1 MCGIA
6 GIYRHGGQPNPD
18 DERALR
24 AMIATLA
31 HRGPDDE
38 GIHLTP
44 GAALGFRRLSIV
56 DLTGGH
62 QPLSNEDGTIWLVL
76 NGEIYNHA
84 ELRPELEGRG
94 HRWRTRS
101 DAEAVIHAYEEW
113 GPDCVKRFQGMFSF
127 AVLDTRE
134 NRLFAARDRLGIKPF
149 HFAELPD
156 GELVFG
162 SEIKALLA
170 HPRVPREAS
179 SEAAALFVTYRY
191 LPSPHT
197 LFRGI
202 RKLPPGHRLIADRNG
217 VRTEMWWDV
226 DLESRWSGS
235 YEEARERL
243 RDTLKESVRARL
255 MADVPLG
262 ALLSGGLDSS
272 IIVSLMAELHGG
284 AVKTYSVGF
293 NGSGGN
299 ESELPF
305 AREVAAALGTEH
317 HELTMAEKDLPAY
330 IAPLIWNMD
339 EPLVEP
345 AAIPVYLISRLARET
360 VTVVLTGEGADELFA
375 GYPKYGRDGLA
386 RTYTRLPRVLREGVV
401 RRGLNAIPLPLR
413 RVRVAERSLSL
424 DDPRERWPS
433 WFAGF
438 AGEERREILD
448 PELLRR
454 LEDPAAR
461 APVAGWVDRAAGRD
475 PLTQMLFADVKTWL
489 ADDLLMKMDRMSM
502 ATSLEA
508 RVPFLD
514 HRMVDLAFSLP
525 PEWKWGDGRGKKILR
540 DTFGPRL
547 PASVLARPKA
557 GFPVPLARWFREDLR
572 GFVADTLLSD
582 TLARRGVLNP
592 AAVRR
597 VVEDHAAG
605 RRDYQR
611 EIWTLVNL
619 ELWYRIFIDP
629 PSAPRSAPTETAV
642 PARG

>member
-1 MCGIA
+1 M
-6 GIYRHGGQPNPD
+6 
-18 DERALR
+18 
-24 AMIATLA
+24 
-31 HRGPDDE
+31 
-38 GIHLTP
+38 
-44 GAALGFRRLSIV
+44 
-56 DLTGGH
+56 
-62 QPLSNEDGTIWLVL
+62 
-76 NGEIYNHA
+76 
-84 ELRPELEGRG
+84 
-94 HRWRTRS
+94 
-101 DAEAVIHAYEEW
+101 
-113 GPDCVKRFQGMFSF
+113 
-127 AVLDTRE
+127 
-134 NRLFAARDRLGIKPF
+134 
-149 HFAELPD
+149 
-156 GELVFG
+156 
-162 SEIKALLA
+162 
-170 HPRVPREAS
+170 
-179 SEAAALFVTYRY
+179 TYRY

-202 RKLPPGHRLIADRNG
+202 RKLPPGHRLIADGNG
-217 VRTEMWWDV
+217 VRTDMWWDV
-226 DLESRWSGS
+226 DLDTRWTGT
-235 YEEARERL
+235 YEEAVERL
-243 RDTLKESVRARL
+243 RDLMKQSVRDRL
-255 MADVPLG
+255 MSDVPLG

-272 IIVSLMAELHGG
+272 IIVSLMAELHQG

-293 NGSGGN
+293 NGAGGN
-299 ESELPF
+299 EDELPF
-305 AREVAAALGTEH
+305 AREVARALGTEH
-317 HELTMAEKDLPAY
+317 HELVMAEKDLPGY

-386 RTYTRLPRVLREGVV
+386 RAYARVPKLLREGVV

-424 DDPRERWPS
+424 DDPLERWPS

-438 AGEERREILD
+438 AGTARREILQPD
-448 PELLRR
+448 LLRR

-461 APVAGWVDRAAGRD
+461 APVAEWVKRAAGRD

-514 HRMVDLAFSLP
+514 HRMVDFAFSLP
-525 PEWKWGDGRGKKILR
+525 SEWKWGDGRGKKILR
-540 DTFGPRL
+540 DAFGPGL
-547 PASVLARPKA
+547 PPSVLARPKA

-572 GFVADTLLSD
+572 EFVADTLLSESVG
-582 TLARRGVLNP
+582 RRGVLNP

-605 RRDYQR
+605 RRDYRR
-611 EIWTLVNL
+611 EIWTLLNL

-629 PSAPRSAPTETAV
+629 PSAPRNALAETAAA
-642 PARG
+642 ARG